1 MPFHKILCPLSVT
14 SLPRTAATTAVRLAG
29 TDAEVVLATSWHV
42 PSIALAADTGG
53 FPSSVLADMMAA
65 EERDLAELVHEC
77 KASGTSKVSSKMLV
91 GTPAREVLEMLDTD
105 ANIDLVVL
113 GVDQLHRK
121 GGMDIDANIKRI
133 LRNAPCSVFLSPPAY
148 EGKTFRNILCP
159 ITSTDDHTSADLAC
173 ELVDADGTINLL
185 YVHELSLLEAASPR
199 TDDDDDDDEEL
210 DKLDALAARIQ
221 VCTHAYVA
229 PVMRK
234 GRATVEIL
242 AALNDGRYDLVIF
255 HDYRRALAQRIIRQA
270 RCPVL
275 FAHGTTAS
283 AA

>member
-14 SLPRTAATTAVRLAG
+14 SLPRTAANTAVRLAG
-29 TDAEVVLATSWHV
+29 ADAEVVLATSWHL
-42 PSIALAADTGG
+42 PSLALAADSGG
-53 FPSSVLADMMAA
+53 FPSSVVADMMAA

-77 KASGTSKVSSKMLV
+77 KVSGTGKVSSKMLV

-105 ANIDLVVL
+105 ASIDLVVL

-121 GGMDIDANIKRI
+121 GGMDIDANIRRI
-133 LRNAPCSVFLSPPAY
+133 LRNAPCSVFLSPPAF

-159 ITSTDDHTSADLAC
+159 ITSTDDRTSADLAC
-173 ELVDADGTINLL
+173 DLVDVDGSITLL

-199 TDDDDDDDEEL
+199 INGDDEDEL
-210 DKLDALAARIQ
+210 NKLDVLAERIQ
-221 VCTHAYVA
+221 ACTRAYVA

-242 AALNDGRYDLVIF
+242 AAFNEGRYDLVIL
-255 HDYRRALAQRIIRQA
+255 HDYRRALAHRIIRQA

-275 FAHGTTAS
+275 FAHATAAP